1 MTSKAVHDGD
11 SNLSYINDYISCM
24 SNKSVNF
31 REYDIYSFGSI
42 VYAFFAERGLMASN
56 YDSLNRKESHCFLE
70 ELCVHD
76 KHTPELIKDIIRAC
90 WEEDF
95 QKRPL
100 FVEICYLFIE
110 YFKQLELN

>member
-1 MTSKAVHDGD
+1 MTSKAVNDGD

-42 VYAFFAERGLMASN
+42 VYSFFSERELQASN
-56 YDSLNRKESHCFLE
+56 YDSSNRKSSLSFLE
-70 ELCVHD
+70 ELYVHD
-76 KHTPELIKDIIRAC
+76 KKIPGLVKDIIRAC

-95 QKRPL
+95 QKRPQ

-110 YFKQLELN
+110 YFKQVELN